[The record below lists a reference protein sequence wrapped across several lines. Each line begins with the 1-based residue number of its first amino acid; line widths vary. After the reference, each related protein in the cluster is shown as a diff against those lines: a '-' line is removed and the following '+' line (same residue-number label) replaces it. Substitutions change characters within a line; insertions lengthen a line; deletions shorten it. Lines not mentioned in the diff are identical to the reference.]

1 MCDCF
6 KRITELVRKETGD
19 PEASIPQV
27 LIIYPKA
34 EVRPAIQVTYHPRK
48 KDGTLA
54 KTTKTKDLLYSYC
67 HFCGKKLGDD
77 VSSE

>member
-48 KDGTLA
+48 KDGTFVF
-54 KTTKTKDLLYSYC
+54 LLP
-67 HFCGKKLGDD
+67 FLWAEIG
-77 VSSE
+77 